1 MEIGAWRC
9 GYPVAAGLG
18 IQSMH
23 PSPLELE
30 SNHDAIAMQSKPQRK
45 RHGVCVPDPRP
56 ILPIDEESLPGPHTL
71 PSPAVGPVTP
81 VHVYKPD
88 STTAVRDGL
97 GWVGRVLARPPATR
111 SVVAPQPLT
120 SKPSNFG
127 STGQRDSTW
136 EEQVA
141 TGLCGRRQGEDR
153 GRARAAVCGGGG
165 AGRQPGWSAISRGGV
180 WGQ

>member
-1 MEIGAWRC
+1 
-9 GYPVAAGLG
+9 
-18 IQSMH
+18 MH

-30 SNHDAIAMQSKPQRK
+30 SNHYAIAMQSKPQRK

-120 SKPSNFG
+120 SEAQQFRVHR
-127 STGQRDSTW
+127 T
-136 EEQVA
+136 
-141 TGLCGRRQGEDR
+141 
-153 GRARAAVCGGGG
+153 AR
-165 AGRQPGWSAISRGGV
+165 
-180 WGQ
+180 